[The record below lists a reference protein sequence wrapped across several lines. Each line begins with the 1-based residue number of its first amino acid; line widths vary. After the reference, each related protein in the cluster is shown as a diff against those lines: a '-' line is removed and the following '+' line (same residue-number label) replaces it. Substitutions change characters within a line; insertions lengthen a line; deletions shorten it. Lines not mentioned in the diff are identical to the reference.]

1 MRIPISDLIDKMT
14 IIKLKIERVGEPHL
28 KKEYEEY
35 KKVVKNYKIQGETIG
50 KEWFDKLYDINGK
63 IWDIEF
69 GVREIVDKLY
79 NNIGVPITEEE
90 LVEIGKKH
98 LLVAELGRKR
108 NSIKNQIVSH
118 TGEGFKIIKIDHPG
132 E

>member
-35 KKVVKNYKIQGETIG
+35 KKVVINYKIQGETIG

-90 LVEIGKKH
+90 LVEI
-98 LLVAELGRKR
+98 
-108 NSIKNQIVSH
+108 
-118 TGEGFKIIKIDHPG
+118 
-132 E
+132 